1 MHRYADDMRARFGL
15 DGDSHVIELASN
27 DGYLLQWFV
36 EAGVPVL
43 GIEPAAN
50 VAGSGRSEGR
60 ADARQ
65 VLRAEARAAARR
77 RDGRMADLLI
87 GNNVLAQV
95 PDLNDFVAGMKTILA
110 PTGVITLE
118 FPHVMRLIDEN
129 QFDTIYHEH
138 FSYFSLHTVVTIL
151 ADHGL
156 EVFDVD
162 ELPTHGG
169 SLRIY
174 VRHDDDLSHP
184 VERSVKEL
192 LAREDAFGLTDIGRY
207 TQFAAQVEET
217 KRDILDLLI
226 GLKRQGKTHRRVRR
240 ARQGQHAP
248 QLLRHPHGLPRLHR
262 RPQRRTSRVCTC
274 RARTSRSSNRKRS
287 TVVVPTTCSSFRG
300 T

>member
-1 MHRYADDMRARFGL
+1 
-15 DGDSHVIELASN
+15 
-27 DGYLLQWFV
+27 
-36 EAGVPVL
+36 
-43 GIEPAAN
+43 
-50 VAGSGRSEGR
+50 
-60 ADARQ
+60 
-65 VLRAEARAAARR
+65 
-77 RDGRMADLLI
+77 MADLLI

-156 EVFDVD
+156 EIFDVD

-174 VRHDDDLSHP
+174 ARHDDDLSRP

-192 LAREDAFGLTDIGRY
+192 LAREDAFGLTDIDRY
-207 TQFAAQVEET
+207 TQFTAQVEET
-217 KRDILDLLI
+217 KRDILEFLI
-226 GLKRQGKTHRRVRR
+226 GLKRAGQDASPGT
-240 ARQGQHAP
+240 ARQG
-248 QLLRHPHGLPRLHR
+248 
-262 RPQRRTSRVCTC
+262 
-274 RARTSRSSNRKRS
+274 RATPS
-287 TVVVPTTCSSFRG
+287 
-300 T
+300 